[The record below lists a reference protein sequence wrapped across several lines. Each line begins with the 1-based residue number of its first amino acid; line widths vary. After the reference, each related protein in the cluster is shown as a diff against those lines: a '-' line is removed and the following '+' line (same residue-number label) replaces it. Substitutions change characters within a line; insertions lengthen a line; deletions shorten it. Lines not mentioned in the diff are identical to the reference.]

1 MTVVNTNLS
10 ALTSQQHIK
19 KSQSSLATSM
29 ERLSSGLRVN
39 SAKDD
44 AAGQAIGNRLTS
56 QITGRAMAQR
66 NANDGVSLS
75 QTAHGALDQINDKL
89 QRVRELTVQGLNGTL
104 SWDDN
109 DTIQSEINMNLK
121 EIDRLAES
129 VDYNGIPLLNGRGG
143 RIDLQVG
150 ANDNETLGVDLLPPG
165 FSVVALG
172 LEDFTVAGIEGEV
185 TPRNTLQGVARD
197 IELYPQGLSQTNV
210 NYTGVVGS
218 DPTLRLQS
226 TAAGSFGYYI
236 STLDSDNKPLLYNTT
251 PYAHHETSTDIST
264 VTIASSGQ
272 LYTETFSNE
281 AARNISSAT
290 FSDADGNALEGASR
304 LLQSG
309 GGYLIEQTADNGSI
323 RYYEALLDF
332 EIGTTAVDIKAVDNV
347 PLAEQVYTAVSDIEI
362 DGTNYTLSDV
372 DDLNFQGSDGLSLAG
387 AALFENSGNYYIQ
400 SELGGETVYYRLG
413 IADADT
419 QTIDGDDVTTVTLQ
433 AASPSAFVGDDLAD
447 TASVTTLPAVNLSSA
462 QSISITN
469 ADDEAINDNARVM
482 QRTSNGQYMVEV
494 DEGAGIYSYYVADVY
509 ITVGSNGGFQA
520 NVKTREN
527 AAATFDLNERVERVS
542 GTSTITLDPRNVT
555 VNYTDA
561 KGDSFSD
568 VLRQR
573 DDGNYYFDLPNS
585 LSNYGSFKVAS
596 LVDTEGNDTLIKT
609 VNGSGEVIIYY
620 PLDSLSPLSINVI
633 TDANGADDDGI
644 PHSTINLTE
653 VDQEIRLRTPP
664 NPLAALDCAI
674 SMVDSKRSYLG
685 AIENRLG
692 SVIENHLTTN
702 INLSAARSRIEDADY
717 ASEVANM
724 TRVQILQQAGTS
736 VLAQANQVPQNI
748 LSLLG

>member
-10 ALTSQQHIK
+10 ALTSQQHLK

-109 DTIQSEINMNLK
+109 DNIQSEINMNLK

-143 RIDLQVG
+143 RVDLQVG

-185 TPRNTLQGVARD
+185 TPRNTLQGLARD

-218 DPTLRLQS
+218 EPTLRLQNS
-226 TAAGSFGYYI
+226 AAGSFGYYI

-272 LYTETFSNE
+272 LYTETFSNV

-290 FSDADGNALEGASR
+290 FSDADGIVLEGSSR

-309 GGYLIEQTADNGSI
+309 GSYLIEQTADNGSV
-323 RYYEALLDF
+323 RYYEALIDF

-362 DGTNYTLSDV
+362 DGRDYTLSDV
-372 DDLNFQGSDGLSLAG
+372 DELNFLGSDGLPLAG
-387 AALFENSGNYYIQ
+387 ATLFENSGNYYIQ
-400 SELGGETVYYRLG
+400 SELEGEPVYYRLG
-413 IADADT
+413 SANADT
-419 QTIDGDDVTTVTLQ
+419 QTIDGDDVTIITFQ
-433 AASPSAFVGDDLAD
+433 AASPSAFVGDDLED

-469 ADDEAINDNARVM
+469 ADDEAINDSVRVM

-494 DEGAGIYSYYVADVY
+494 DEGAGIYSYYVADVS
-509 ITVGSNGGFQA
+509 ITVGSNGDFQA
-520 NVKTREN
+520 KVKTREN
-527 AAATFDLNERVERVS
+527 TAATFDLNERVERVS

-620 PLDSLSPLSINVI
+620 PLDSLSPLSINLN

-664 NPLAALDCAI
+664 NPLAALDRAI

-724 TRVQILQQAGTS
+724 TRAQILQQAGTS
-736 VLAQANQVPQNI
+736 VLAQANQVPQSI